1 MKNFHLCLSV
11 LSKMKAR
18 SPAKFMDVTSDV
30 NMIDE
35 DGFLSRNMTI
45 RTNWNDDSQLHDER
59 IITVQE
65 EPNYTLT
72 PPARCHKRG
81 TQW

>member
-1 MKNFHLCLSV
+1 
-11 LSKMKAR
+11 
-18 SPAKFMDVTSDV
+18 MDVTSDV

-35 DGFLSRNMTI
+35 DGYLSRNMTI
-45 RTNWNDDSQLHDER
+45 RTNLNDDSQLHDEH
-59 IITVQE
+59 IIKIRE

-72 PPARCHKRG
+72 LPARCLERE